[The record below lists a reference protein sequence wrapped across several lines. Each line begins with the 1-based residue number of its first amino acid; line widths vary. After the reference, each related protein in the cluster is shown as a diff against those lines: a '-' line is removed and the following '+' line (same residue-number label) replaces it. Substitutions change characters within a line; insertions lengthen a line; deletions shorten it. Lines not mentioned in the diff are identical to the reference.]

1 MKKINQNRS
10 ASQGDRGKVTW
21 AQVVTEG
28 LRMCGQSTAAEMLRI
43 VNELAE
49 AAHAKGLGSTALAC
63 LASA

>member
-1 MKKINQNRS
+1 M
-10 ASQGDRGKVTW
+10 TW

-28 LRMCGQSTAAEMLRI
+28 LRMCGQSTAAEMLWI

-49 AAHAKGLGSTALAC
+49 AAYAKGLGSTALAC